1 MKQNHAIVC
10 FCYPNK
16 MRVGLDMLRLTFT
29 DKKRKED
36 LLAREEGDKN
46 YKRVRKDTDNFYIC
60 IA

>member
-1 MKQNHAIVC
+1 
-10 FCYPNK
+10 
-16 MRVGLDMLRLTFT
+16 MRVGLDLLRLTFT